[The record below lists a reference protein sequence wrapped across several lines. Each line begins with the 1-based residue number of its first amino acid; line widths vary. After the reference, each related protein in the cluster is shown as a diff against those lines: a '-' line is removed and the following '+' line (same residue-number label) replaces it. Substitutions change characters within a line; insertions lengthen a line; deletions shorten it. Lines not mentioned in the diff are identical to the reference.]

1 MKQLGVRVK
10 GEESE
15 RGGSNLKVTQSDN
28 AGTQVRIQN
37 IVLNFNLGHQYIL
50 SLDKG
55 VFLYEVRCRYI
66 TISKVL
72 HK

>member
-28 AGTQVRIQN
+28 AGTQVRVQILFLTS
-37 IVLNFNLGHQYIL
+37 IWAIDIFCPLVKAYSCMNFDVDI
-50 SLDKG
+50 
-55 VFLYEVRCRYI
+55 
-66 TISKVL
+66 
-72 HK
+72 